1 MAARIRPWTT
11 FAYGISDSFPE
22 APVQFSNNGPY
33 ATQLFER
40 IELYQYVMK
49 IRQPRCQIGKM
60 QHTR

>member
-1 MAARIRPWTT
+1 MAARIRLGPHLPMVMTSPT
-11 FAYGISDSFPE
+11 AFQSARY
-22 APVQFSNNGPY
+22 NGPY

-49 IRQPRCQIGKM
+49 IHQPRCQIGKM